1 MELIERYIATV
12 SGYLPEKMRVDV
24 ENELKSNIL
33 DMLSDEP
40 TDEEIIG
47 VLESL
52 GNPSDMAMEYFPS
65 KRYLIGPM
73 LFPRYLYVLKLVLS
87 IVAISFMVI
96 VGIKWAFSGDL
107 SDSLVIGLTGFL
119 ADSIATV
126 IQGLFQA
133 AFWVTVVF
141 AVLEYNHVMR
151 GTEKSKG
158 NTWKISDLPKQTLT
172 DKNRIKRSNTVVSIC
187 FSIFFAFLLFAQPSV
202 IGIIIAKTDNATI
215 IPLFNET
222 RLRDYLI
229 AIFLVTL
236 FSISISVWKLITER
250 WTKSI
255 ALANLVLNLLVIGL
269 IFIMFLDKSLW
280 NASIV
285 DTLSTYMESDS
296 ATALISLWSNSVK
309 IGLVIFTAIIAF
321 DVFDGFRRSMH

>member
-12 SGYLPEKMRVDV
+12 SGYLPEKMRADV
-24 ENELKSNIL
+24 EKELKSNIL

-52 GNPSDMAMEYFPS
+52 GNPSDLAMEYYPS

-96 VGIKWAFSGDL
+96 VGIKWAFSGDM

-126 IQGLFQA
+126 TQGLFQA

-141 AVLEYNHVMR
+141 AIIEYNLMAN
-151 GTEKSKG
+151 GTEKDKG
-158 NTWKISDLPKQTLT
+158 RSWKVSDLPKQTLT
-172 DKNRIKRSNTVVSIC
+172 DKNRIKRGKTVVGIC
-187 FSIFFAFLLFAQPSV
+187 FTIFFAYLLFAQPSI
-202 IGIIIAKTDNATI
+202 IGILIADSDNTSI
-215 IPLFNET
+215 IPLFDEA
-222 RLRDYLI
+222 RLRHYLI
-229 AIFLVTL
+229 FIFATTL
-236 FSISISVWKLITER
+236 LSIGISVWKLITER
-250 WTKSI
+250 WTKAI
-255 ALANLVLNLLVIGL
+255 AIGNLCLNLLVVGL
-269 IFIMFLDKSLW
+269 IFTMFLDKSLW
-280 NASIV
+280 NSSFAE
-285 DTLSTYMESDS
+285 TLSTHMNQESAS
-296 ATALISLWSNSVK
+296 VLINLWSNSVK
-309 IGLVIFTAIIAF
+309 IGLVLFTGIIAF
-321 DVFDGFRRSMH
+321 DVFDGFRRSLN